1 MPRTNLDKGMLELH
15 TSMIQLGS
23 RVETAFA
30 QTLSTLETGNLAV
43 LHSVITDDSLIDT
56 LAAQTERQAIRLL
69 ILQQPLAGQDMRLLT
84 SSLYLSDDL
93 GRIGD
98 AIVSIAEA
106 LLHLTELYQQTG
118 DAHEAYTIHSTP
130 IDSSGHLKDAFI
142 LRSLL
147 DLGQELQHVLKQT
160 LEAFIQ
166 RDSAL
171 AKAIEAEK
179 TLVSLRYFPL
189 CDDILTMQAKASALS
204 TLQTDASIL
213 QRATYLLWIAQKL
226 EQISGYT
233 ASMRKRIIYIVEGEN
248 SVP

>member
-23 RVETAFA
+23 HVETTFM
-30 QTLSTLETGNLAV
+30 QTLDTLKTGNHAV
-43 LHSVITDDSLIDT
+43 LYSVIADDILIDALVT
-56 LAAQTERQAIRLL
+56 QAERQAIRLL

-106 LLHLTELYQQTG
+106 ILHLAELYQQTG
-118 DAHEAYTIHSTP
+118 DPQEAYTVHNTP
-130 IDSSGHLKDAFI
+130 IDASGNFKDAFI
-142 LRSLL
+142 LRGLL

-171 AKAIEAEK
+171 AKAVEAEK

-189 CDDILTMQAKASALS
+189 CNDIMTMQAKASALS

-233 ASMRKRIIYIVEGEN
+233 ASMRKRIIYIVEG
-248 SVP
+248 V

>member
-1 MPRTNLDKGMLELH
+1 MLELH
-15 TSMIQLGS
+15 TSMVQLGTS
-23 RVETAFA
+23 VETAFA
-30 QTLSTLETGNLAV
+30 QTLNTLETGNQAALHAV
-43 LHSVITDDSLIDT
+43 IADDPLIDT
-56 LAAQTERQAIRLL
+56 LVAKAERQAIRLL

-106 LLHLTELYQQTG
+106 ILHLAELYSGNTQ
-118 DAHEAYTIHSTP
+118 EAYTVHSTP
-130 IDSSGHLKDAFI
+130 IDAFGNLKDAFI
-142 LRSLL
+142 LRGLL
-147 DLGQELQHVLKQT
+147 DLGQELQYVLKQT

-166 RDSAL
+166 RDASL
-171 AKAIEAEK
+171 ANTIDAEK

-233 ASMRKRIIYIVEGEN
+233 ASMRKRIIYIVEG
-248 SVP
+248 

>member
-1 MPRTNLDKGMLELH
+1 MPRTNLDKGMLELY

-23 RVETAFA
+23 HVETAFA
-30 QTLSTLETGNLAV
+30 QTLHTLETGNHAV
-43 LHSVITDDSLIDT
+43 LHSVIAGDTLIDT
-56 LAAQTERQAIRLL
+56 LVATVERQAIRLL

-106 LLHLTELYQQTG
+106 ILYLAELYQQTG
-118 DAHEAYTIHSTP
+118 DMQEAYTIHSTP
-130 IDSSGHLKDAFI
+130 LDSSGNFKDAFI

-147 DLGQELQHVLKQT
+147 NLGQELQHVLKQT

-166 RDSAL
+166 RDPAL
-171 AKAIEAEK
+171 AKAVEAEK

-189 CDDILTMQAKASALS
+189 CDDIMTMQAKASALF

-213 QRATYLLWIAQKL
+213 QRATYLLWTAQKL

-233 ASMRKRIIYIVEGEN
+233 ASMRKRIIYITEG
-248 SVP
+248 

>member
-1 MPRTNLDKGMLELH
+1 MPRTNLDRGLLELH
-15 TSMIQLGS
+15 TCLAQLGS
-23 RVETAFA
+23 SVETAFV
-30 QTLSTLETGNLAV
+30 QTLHTLETGHHAI
-43 LHSVITDDSLIDT
+43 LHSIIADDTRIDM
-56 LAAQTERQAIRLL
+56 LVMKAERQALRLL

-106 LLHLTELYQQTG
+106 ILYLAELYAGVTQ
-118 DAHEAYTIHSTP
+118 EAYTVHGTP
-130 IDSSGHLKDAFI
+130 IDTLGNLKDAFI

-160 LEAFIQ
+160 LEAFLQ
-166 RDSAL
+166 RDASL
-171 AKAIEAEK
+171 TQIIEAEK
-179 TLVSLRYFPL
+179 ALISLRYFPL
-189 CDDILTMQAKASALS
+189 CDDIMTMQAKASALS

-226 EQISGYT
+226 EQISVYT
-233 ASMRKRIIYIVEGEN
+233 ANMRKRIIYIAEGGN
-248 SVP
+248 TSP

>member
-15 TSMIQLGS
+15 TSMLQLGA
-23 RVETAFA
+23 RVETAFT
-30 QTLSTLETGNLAV
+30 QTLSTLETGNHTT
-43 LHSVITDDSLIDT
+43 LHSVMADDILIDT
-56 LAAQTERQAIRLL
+56 LAAQVERQALRLL

-84 SSLYLSDDL
+84 TSLYLSDDL

-98 AIVSIAEA
+98 AIVSVAEA
-106 LLHLTELYQQTG
+106 ILHLAELYAAG
-118 DAHEAYTIHSTP
+118 DTQEVYTVHSTP
-130 IDSSGHLKDAFI
+130 IDAYGNLKDAFI
-142 LRSLL
+142 LRGLL

-166 RDSAL
+166 RDPAL
-171 AKAIEAEK
+171 AKAVEAER

-189 CDDILTMQAKASALS
+189 CDDIMTMQAKASALS

-233 ASMRKRIIYIVEGEN
+233 ASMRKRIIYIVEGGN
-248 SVP
+248 AVP